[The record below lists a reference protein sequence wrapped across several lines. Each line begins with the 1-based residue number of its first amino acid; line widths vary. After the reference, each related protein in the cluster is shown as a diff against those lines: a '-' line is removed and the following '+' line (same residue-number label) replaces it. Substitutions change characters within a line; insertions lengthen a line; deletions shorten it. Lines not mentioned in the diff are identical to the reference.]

1 MTLARRDYDQLL
13 FLRVMGLKIHEVY
26 NAKQSALLQNSAL
39 TISAKHTNSFCCLD
53 AVISASATGNLLST
67 SYPKRAQN
75 LHWLKTGGHPAKF
88 ECFQL
93 QLQMARHG
101 WVFSVWL

>member
-53 AVISASATGNLLST
+53 AVIFSHWEPTVHQLSQLGSKPPLVKNRRASS
-67 SYPKRAQN
+67 
-75 LHWLKTGGHPAKF
+75 
-88 ECFQL
+88 
-93 QLQMARHG
+93 
-101 WVFSVWL
+101 